1 MKFKGVC
8 FDERRDLI
16 SYVESGILEEDH
28 IGRTIYKRARYNYFI
43 KNLTDKKSYN
53 DIIDFVT
60 SNSITGLTDFDIY
73 EFVNKAI
80 NSAKKVGLKRV
91 DHIYITKSELEFIK
105 SLNDIKLEKIAFVLL
120 ALAKYHNEVSGEDN
134 NMVYIKLSEVK
145 NMARINMNRIDFEYF
160 YANLYDVGV
169 LQRNTSPVSTIQ
181 IVDFVSH
188 NVDDEVAFELKEM
201 DYLELAYVYLSWKND
216 GKGYAR
222 CQKCNRLMRQGK
234 TKPRKYC
241 EECAQEVLTEQKRLW
256 AEKSRKNLTQQ
267 NDQEKPSGLSF
278 GFEKAIMIQEQCGMI
293 SVFLCQ
299 ILKETKEKR
308 LWQIRL

>member
-16 SYVESGILEEDH
+16 SYVESGIIEEDH

-43 KNLTDKKSYN
+43 KNLTDKKNYN

-60 SNSITGLTDFDIY
+60 KNSTVGLTDFDIY

-91 DHIYITKSELEFIK
+91 DHIYITKSELAFIK
-105 SLNDIKLEKIAFVLL
+105 ELDDIKLEKIAFVLL
-120 ALAKYHNEVSGEDN
+120 ALAKYHNEVTGEDN
-134 NMVYIKLSEVK
+134 NMVYLKLSEVK

-181 IVDFVSH
+181 IVDFVSQ
-188 NVDDEVAFELKEM
+188 NSDDEIVFELKEI

-222 CQKCNRLMRQGK
+222 CTVCDRLMRQSK

-241 EECAQEVLTEQKRLW
+241 EECAKITNRENTSLKYNSVSEKTVVCIDCGAEFVVDGSNKRTCRCTDCQRIETNRQKLEYKHR
-256 AEKSRKNLTQQ
+256 
-267 NDQEKPSGLSF
+267 
-278 GFEKAIMIQEQCGMI
+278 
-293 SVFLCQ
+293 
-299 ILKETKEKR
+299 TK
-308 LWQIRL
+308 

>member
-16 SYVESGILEEDH
+16 SYIESGVIEEDH

-43 KNLTDKKSYN
+43 KNLTDKKNYN
-53 DIIDFVT
+53 DIIDFIT
-60 SNSITGLTDFDIY
+60 SNSTTGLTDFDIY
-73 EFVNKAI
+73 EFVHKAI

-91 DHIYITKSELEFIK
+91 DHIYVTKSELDFIK
-105 SLNDIKLEKIAFVLL
+105 KLDDIKLEKIAFVLL

-134 NMVYIKLSEVK
+134 NMVYLKLSEVK

-181 IVDFVSH
+181 IVDFVSQ
-188 NVDDEVAFELKEM
+188 NSDDEIAFELKEI
-201 DYLELAYVYLSWKND
+201 DYLELAYVYLSWKNG
-216 GKGYAR
+216 GKGYVR
-222 CQKCNRLMRQGK
+222 CEKCDRLMRQGK

-241 EECAQEVLTEQKRLW
+241 EECAKTLVKESWREASQRYRDAKKD
-256 AEKSRKNLTQQ
+256 KS
-267 NDQEKPSGLSF
+267 S
-278 GFEKAIMIQEQCGMI
+278 
-293 SVFLCQ
+293 
-299 ILKETKEKR
+299 
-308 LWQIRL
+308 

>member
-1 MKFKGVC
+1 MFLEVIKMKFKGVC
-8 FDERRDLI
+8 FDERRDLV
-16 SYVESGILEEDH
+16 SYVESGVIEEDH

-43 KNLTDKKSYN
+43 KNLTDKKNYN
-53 DIIDFVT
+53 DIIDFIT
-60 SNSITGLTDFDIY
+60 SNSTTGLTDFDIY
-73 EFVNKAI
+73 EFVHKAI

-91 DHIYITKSELEFIK
+91 DHIYITKSELDFIVN
-105 SLNDIKLEKIAFVLL
+105 LNDIKLEKIAFVLL

-134 NMVYIKLSEVK
+134 NMVYLKLSEVK

-181 IVDFVSH
+181 IVDFVSQ
-188 NVDDEVAFELKEM
+188 NQDDEIAFELKEV

-234 TKPRKYC
+234 TKPRMYC
-241 EECAQEVLTEQKRLW
+241 EECAKLSVQESWREASQRYRDSQK
-256 AEKSRKNLTQQ
+256 EKS
-267 NDQEKPSGLSF
+267 S
-278 GFEKAIMIQEQCGMI
+278 
-293 SVFLCQ
+293 
-299 ILKETKEKR
+299 
-308 LWQIRL
+308 

>member
-16 SYVESGILEEDH
+16 SYVESGIIEEDH

-43 KNLTDKKSYN
+43 KNLTDKKNYN
-53 DIIDFVT
+53 DIINFVT
-60 SNSITGLTDFDIY
+60 SNSTTGLTDFDIY

-105 SLNDIKLEKIAFVLL
+105 RLDDIKLEKIAFVLL

-134 NMVYIKLSEVK
+134 NMVFIKLSEVK

-169 LQRNTSPVSTIQ
+169 LQRNMSPVSTIQ
-181 IVDFVSH
+181 IVDFVSS
-188 NVDDEVAFELKEM
+188 NSEDEIAFELSEV
-201 DYLELAYVYLSWKND
+201 DYLELAYYYLSWKNN
-216 GKGYAR
+216 GQGYAR

-241 EECAQEVLTEQKRLW
+241 EECAKI
-256 AEKSRKNLTQQ
+256 AERENTRERVRRFR
-267 NDQEKPSGLSF
+267 EKCNG
-278 GFEKAIMIQEQCGMI
+278 
-293 SVFLCQ
+293 
-299 ILKETKEKR
+299 
-308 LWQIRL
+308 

>member
-1 MKFKGVC
+1 MFLEAMKMKFKGVC
-8 FDERRDLI
+8 FDERRDLV
-16 SYVESGILEEDH
+16 SYVESGIIEEDH

-43 KNLTDKKSYN
+43 KNLTDKKNYN
-53 DIIDFVT
+53 DIIDFII
-60 SNSITGLTDFDIY
+60 SNSTVGLTDFDIY

-80 NSAKKVGLKRV
+80 SSAKKAGLKRV
-91 DHIYITKSELEFIK
+91 DHIYITQSELDFIK
-105 SLNDIKLEKIAFVLL
+105 TLDDIKLEKIAFVLL

-145 NMARINMNRIDFEYF
+145 NMARINMSRIDFEYF

-188 NVDDEVAFELKEM
+188 NPDDEIAFELKEV
-201 DYLELAYVYLSWKND
+201 DYLELAYAYLSWKNN

-241 EECAQEVLTEQKRLW
+241 EECAKEVERENTRERVRRFR
-256 AEKSRKNLTQQ
+256 EKCN
-267 NDQEKPSGLSF
+267 
-278 GFEKAIMIQEQCGMI
+278 A
-293 SVFLCQ
+293 
-299 ILKETKEKR
+299 
-308 LWQIRL
+308 